1 MMLIFHKIR
10 NKKMTK
16 KTKKYKGWS
25 KTQYGSMLSE
35 EQHQANDDWFD
46 EKLKIAKS
54 VCVSELGM
62 CWDRDMNKTE
72 MIVSG
77 NYDFIF
83 ADMVGTVG
91 ATTMS
96 SFDEL
101 MEKLQDKSNEC
112 LDELQDK
119 SNDLENELED
129 RIENNIDDKL
139 DYIKEETIE
148 HIIDLLR
155 S

>member
-1 MMLIFHKIR
+1 
-10 NKKMTK
+10 MTK

-46 EKLKIAKS
+46 EKLEIAKR

-77 NYDFIF
+77 DYDFIF

-96 SFDEL
+96 SFDALIGNLEMRAYEL
-101 MEKLQDKSNEC
+101 VDDLDEKLNDR
-112 LDELQDK
+112 LDDRLDDVI
-119 SNDLENELED
+119 NDIED
-129 RIENNIDDKL
+129 RVIENMIYKL
-139 DYIKEETIE
+139 Q
-148 HIIDLLR
+148 

>member
-1 MMLIFHKIR
+1 
-10 NKKMTK
+10 
-16 KTKKYKGWS
+16 
-25 KTQYGSMLSE
+25 
-35 EQHQANDDWFD
+35 
-46 EKLKIAKS
+46 
-54 VCVSELGM
+54 
-62 CWDRDMNKTE
+62 
-72 MIVSG
+72 
-77 NYDFIF
+77 
-83 ADMVGTVG
+83 MVGTVG

-119 SNDLENELED
+119 SNELENELED

-139 DYIKEETIE
+139 DYLKEETIE

>member
-1 MMLIFHKIR
+1 MS
-10 NKKMTK
+10 K

-46 EKLKIAKS
+46 EKLKIAKR

-77 NYDFIF
+77 DYDFIF

-96 SFDEL
+96 SFDALIGNLEMRAYEL
-101 MEKLQDKSNEC
+101 VDDLDEKLNDR
-112 LDELQDK
+112 LDDRLDDVI
-119 SNDLENELED
+119 NDIED
-129 RIENNIDDKL
+129 RVIENMIYKL
-139 DYIKEETIE
+139 Q
-148 HIIDLLR
+148 

>member
-1 MMLIFHKIR
+1 
-10 NKKMTK
+10 MTK

-35 EQHQANDDWFD
+35 EQHQANDDWFAD
-46 EKLKIAKS
+46 KMKIAKN
-54 VCVSELGM
+54 VCISEIGF

-72 MIVSG
+72 MKKEG

-119 SNDLENELED
+119 SNDLENEL
-129 RIENNIDDKL
+129 DDKL
-139 DYIKEETIE
+139 DDKLDDMTDDMTDDITASVID
-148 HIIDLLR
+148 HIIYKLQA
-155 S
+155 